1 MDMSENTFGVSS
13 SPLCVGNWLQQHNVF
28 PVLDCEV
35 QLVVWVKVAVQGLGD
50 DFRLCLLRQWVHVL
64 VFSALLGSTM
74 DTRSCLSLRS
84 LGDFTQFQREGGLG
98 VHTWN
103 LDIISCPLHPAVP
116 VWCLCCLRCIFFGSL
131 VDTQFLRQ
139 FTAAWQRIHRFPA

>member
-84 LGDFTQFQREGGLG
+84 LGDFTQFLREGLFRRGTQLGLTVETCYASIYG
-98 VHTWN
+98 E
-103 LDIISCPLHPAVP
+103 
-116 VWCLCCLRCIFFGSL
+116 FGCG
-131 VDTQFLRQ
+131 
-139 FTAAWQRIHRFPA
+139 